1 MITHS
6 SGDFIVK
13 NARNHRLYTLQIL
26 QNRRGGKFKCFVE
39 LLRSNALFM
48 WRHEDTSS
56 SRLLSDDN
64 SGRQMMSNFSLRQR
78 LHLLLVP
85 L

>member
-1 MITHS
+1 
-6 SGDFIVK
+6 
-13 NARNHRLYTLQIL
+13 
-26 QNRRGGKFKCFVE
+26 
-39 LLRSNALFM
+39 M

-64 SGRQMMSNFSLRQR
+64 SGRQMMSNFSLRLR

-85 L
+85 LYGVLNERMHHEIK